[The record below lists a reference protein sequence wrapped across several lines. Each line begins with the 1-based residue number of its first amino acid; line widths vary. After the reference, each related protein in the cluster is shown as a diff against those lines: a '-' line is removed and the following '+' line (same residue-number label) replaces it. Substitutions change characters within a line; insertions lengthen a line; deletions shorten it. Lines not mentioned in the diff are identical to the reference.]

1 MSNKRQKIRYEPAIG
16 ERGEYTGTDGG
27 VETRLANNNQTSTT
41 TIVKKN
47 LLDYYDACRSSL

>member
-1 MSNKRQKIRYEPAIG
+1 MSIKRQKIRNEPAIG
-16 ERGEYTGTDGG
+16 GSGEYTGTDGG
-27 VETRLANNNQTSTT
+27 VETQITENNQTSTT